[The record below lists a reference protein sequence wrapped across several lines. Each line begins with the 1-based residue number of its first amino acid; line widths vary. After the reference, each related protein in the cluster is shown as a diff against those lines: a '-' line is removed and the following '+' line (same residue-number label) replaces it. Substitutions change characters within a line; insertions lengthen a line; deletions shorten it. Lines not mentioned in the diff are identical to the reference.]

1 MNSINRV
8 AIAAVCLLVTTSF
21 LVGCGPA
28 TVTTGDS
35 ISSDDLQS
43 FFGKHKIDGNGAVA
57 IMKRSFGE
65 VSYLATIHG
74 YPTNLSVCEQ
84 LIAPYNEDPSLTS
97 IPGLYYCE
105 PLR

>member
-1 MNSINRV
+1 VGVVYSGRFCHTESRVNVMNSINRV

-74 YPTNLSVCEQ
+74 YPTSRFVSTRP
-84 LIAPYNEDPSLTS
+84 I
-97 IPGLYYCE
+97 G
-105 PLR
+105 